1 MNIYINMFFNKRFR
15 RKALLFKDSH
25 FTKGEI
31 AGVVLQFE
39 HVGVCV
45 PAGWSTKKI
54 PSLCSF
60 TGFLIQGTSM
70 VQNWSKQKSLN
81 PFSGQNKTITVD

>member
-25 FTKGEI
+25 FTTGVK
-31 AGVVLQFE
+31 AGVVLHFL

-45 PAGWSTKKI
+45 PAGWDAMKT
-54 PSLCSF
+54 PPHNLCF
-60 TGFLIQGTSM
+60 PLRDFRGTSI
-70 VQNWSKQKSLN
+70 V
-81 PFSGQNKTITVD
+81 